1 MTRPYRKQQE
11 PTCLPIAGGRSV
23 DQGSI
28 GKHGGRG
35 RCSRTKAPKQR
46 GTQGG
51 TGWGP
56 DAPGAQRQGSE
67 MHSQ

>member
-1 MTRPYRKQQE
+1 MTRSYRKQQE
-11 PTCLPIAGGRSV
+11 PTCPPIAGGRSV
-23 DQGSI
+23 DQGSV
-28 GKHGGRG
+28 GKHEGA
-35 RCSRTKAPKQR
+35 RCNRTKAPEQR

-67 MHSQ
+67 MHGQ